1 MTATGQAIRVHDL
14 VLSAGVPVVN
24 GISFDVERGEAVG
37 IVGESG
43 SGKSLTLR
51 SVISLL
57 PTGVTQ
63 TGGSIT
69 VQGRV
74 GMVFQDPLTAL
85 DPLMPVGRQVAAAS
99 RFARGTGRKAARAR
113 ALELFE
119 QVRLPDPVAKLGAY
133 PHQLSGGQRQ
143 RVVIALALATDP
155 EILLCDE
162 PTTALDV
169 TVQKQV
175 LELLGQLREKLGL
188 SMVFVSHDL
197 AVVSTVCTRLIVMKD
212 GQIVETGETLAV
224 LTAPQHPYTQKLL
237 GAVLALPVLGTRA
250 PISPA
255 PGNGTV

>member
-1 MTATGQAIRVHDL
+1 
-14 VLSAGVPVVN
+14 
-24 GISFDVERGEAVG
+24 
-37 IVGESG
+37 
-43 SGKSLTLR
+43 
-51 SVISLL
+51 
-57 PTGVTQ
+57 
-63 TGGSIT
+63 
-69 VQGRV
+69 
-74 GMVFQDPLTAL
+74 
-85 DPLMPVGRQVAAAS
+85 VGRQVAAAS

-197 AVVSTVCTRLIVMKD
+197 AVVSAVCTRLIVMRD
-212 GQIVETGETLAV
+212 GQIVETGDTLAV

-237 GAVLALPVLGTRA
+237 GAVLALPVLGTPA
-250 PISPA
+250 PIPPS
-255 PGNGTV
+255 PGNGAV